1 MRIKTPS
8 SIRKLFRASDFW
20 KDNYFILR
28 EFKNFRRITILAILF
43 TLLAAAFEGFGVGFI
58 LFFIQSFTKPEAA
71 PIQTGISWLD
81 IWVLG
86 VNAPATERLFR
97 ISGLIFLTT
106 LIRLGFTYLGQLYSF
121 LTQINLGYQLRLR
134 IFEQLQSLS
143 LSYFSKARS
152 GNLINSLTGEIRQI
166 TMALMIVS
174 NFLTKAETL
183 LVFIVSMLLLSW
195 QLTIISV
202 LLLSLVSV
210 GLSTLLRKVREA
222 SFDVTTANAK
232 YASVSLEFIQGIRT
246 VQAFAGQNFE
256 RQRCNRANFQILAA
270 MNKAMVVRALVEP
283 LSEGAGILMLL
294 GILIAG
300 FAWLIPNGY
309 LDSASF
315 LTFLVVLL
323 RITPIIRQLNAIRA
337 RLSNLSGS
345 FDNIRQLL
353 KTDDKPYL
361 VNGVIKFSK
370 LEQKIEFVDVDFS
383 YDVGEPVLEN
393 ISLTIPRGQTIA
405 LVGGSGAGKSTLAD
419 LIPRFYDPTNGKIL
433 IDGLNLRELDT
444 NSLRQRLSVV
454 SQNTFIFNAS
464 VRDNIAYAMTM
475 VDEIEI
481 RRAAKFA
488 NALEFIDQMP
498 EGFDTQL
505 GDRGVRLSGGQR
517 QRIAIARA
525 LLRNPDILILDEAT
539 SALDSVSERLIQ
551 ESIEKLS
558 VGRTVIAIAHRLS
571 TIAKANKVVVLEK
584 GRIVEQG
591 TYQELLLKRGQL
603 WQYHQ
608 MQHEEELT
616 TNY

>member
-1 MRIKTPS
+1 MYIKTPTL
-8 SIRKLFRASDFW
+8 IRKLFKTTSFW
-20 KDNYFILR
+20 RDNYFILR
-28 EFKNFRRITILAILF
+28 EFKYFRGITILAITF
-43 TLLAAAFEGFGVGFI
+43 TLLAAAFEGFGVAFI
-58 LFFIQSFTKPEAA
+58 LSFIQSFTSPNSP
-71 PIQTGISWLD
+71 PIQTGIDWVD

-86 VNAPATERLFR
+86 VNTPAIERLYR

-106 LIRLGFTYLGQLYSF
+106 LLRLSFTYFGQLYSF
-121 LTQINLGYQLRLR
+121 LAQVNLGYRLRLR

-143 LSYFSKARS
+143 LSFFSKARS

-166 TMALMIVS
+166 TMALMILS
-174 NFLTKAETL
+174 TFLTKAATL
-183 LVFIVSMLLLSW
+183 LVFIISMLLLSW

-210 GLSTLLRKVREA
+210 GLSTLLHKVREA
-222 SFDVTTANAK
+222 SFDVTAANAK
-232 YASVSLEFIQGIRT
+232 YTSISLEFIQGIRT
-246 VQAFAGQNFE
+246 VQAFAGQKFE
-256 RQRCNRANFQILAA
+256 RQRCDRANSQIMAA
-270 MNKAMVVRALVEP
+270 MNKAMVIRALVEP

-294 GILIAG
+294 GILITG

-309 LDSASF
+309 LQSASF

-337 RLSNLSGS
+337 RLSNLHGS
-345 FDNIRQLL
+345 FDNIQQLL

-361 VNGVIKFSK
+361 VNGTVQFSELK
-370 LEQKIEFVDVDFS
+370 QAIEFVDVDFS
-383 YDVGEPVLEN
+383 YDANELVLKQ
-393 ISLTIPRGQTIA
+393 ISLTIPRGQTVA

-419 LIPRFYDPTNGKIL
+419 LIPRFYDPTHGKIL
-433 IDGLNLRELDT
+433 IDGLNLRELET

-464 VRDNIAYAMTM
+464 VRDNIAYAMPT
-475 VDEIEI
+475 VNETAI
-481 RRAAKFA
+481 REVAKFA

-525 LLRNPDILILDEAT
+525 LLRDPDILILDEAT

-571 TIAKANKVVVLEK
+571 TIAKADKVVVLEK
-584 GRIVEQG
+584 GHIVEQG
-591 TYQELLLKRGQL
+591 TYQELLQQRGQL
-603 WQYHQ
+603 WRYHQ
-608 MQHEEELT
+608 MQHEVELT
-616 TNY
+616 TS